1 MPVQSKVK
9 QYTAEELDLA
19 LLSDKCFEK
28 LGKQPFRW
36 QLECALAILRGKD
49 VVLDVGTGSGKTL
62 CFSLP
67 LVLSDKDIALSV
79 SPLTAL
85 MVDQSDSAALKT
97 IAVCQETISCAG
109 PDKLYSDIVE
119 GKFRQVL
126 VSPEIA
132 ISGEFQKAVLAKDP
146 FVRNL
151 RVVNI
156 DEAHCMNVWGGSF
169 RPDYAAL
176 GL

>member
-28 LGKQPFRW
+28 LGKRPFRW
-36 QLECALAILRGKD
+36 QLECALAILCGKD

-85 MVDQSDSAALKT
+85 MVDQ
-97 IAVCQETISCAG
+97 VNQ
-109 PDKLYSDIVE
+109 LY
-119 GKFRQVL
+119 
-126 VSPEIA
+126 
-132 ISGEFQKAVLAKDP
+132 
-146 FVRNL
+146 
-151 RVVNI
+151 
-156 DEAHCMNVWGGSF
+156 HCCESM
-169 RPDYAAL
+169 RDTCEDRY
-176 GL
+176 